1 MCIAS
6 DIMYVDVEICIKFMY
21 GGHML
26 QEQRHAFINIK
37 PDPRAVQYQQF
48 RWIYILNP
56 IWMLFYAFTQF
67 ASHGFNFAALPQLIL
82 AILVFALLPYQR
94 RWFQRLEL
102 RRQAA
107 ARGDAN
113 LLADPQ
119 PMSDAYAVPLP
130 VTIKAVPRSS
140 RSTVALSFVLG
151 VSIAFIFIVGAIA
164 FIIVSSQYR
173 VVGAGHPSVLH
184 TSILPLAA
192 IIVCATVILVVLIVV
207 LRRTVY
213 NQQITFT
220 EHGLMQIGPSSQ
232 VYSIPWR
239 DARLFARDAPPGIVQ
254 ITNRLLPS
262 TFQIASENEV
272 VQWHWVHNSKRY
284 KPPFGLSQ
292 AEYNQ
297 QMQGLLS
304 LITVRTGLP
313 LYDLR
318 KQSSAE

>member
-1 MCIAS
+1 M
-6 DIMYVDVEICIKFMY
+6 

-26 QEQRHAFINIK
+26 QGQRHASINIK

-48 RWIYILNP
+48 RWFYIVYP
-56 IWMLFYAFTQF
+56 VWMLFFAFTQF
-67 ASHGFNFAALPQLIL
+67 ASHGFNFAAFPLGDKFFCIFILIS
-82 AILVFALLPYQR
+82 AILTLALLPYQR

-107 ARGDAN
+107 ARGDTT

-140 RSTVALSFVLG
+140 RSTVVLG
-151 VSIAFIFIVGAIA
+151 VVFGVIFAFIAGVIAFLV
-164 FIIVSSQYR
+164 VSSQYR
-173 VVGAGHPSVLH
+173 VVRAGHPSVLH
-184 TSILPLAA
+184 VGILPSVA
-192 IIVCATVILVVLIVV
+192 IIVCAVVILVVLIVV
-207 LRRTVY
+207 LRRNVY

-220 EHGLMQIGPSSQ
+220 EHGLMQLGPSSQ

-254 ITNRLLPS
+254 INNRLLPS

-272 VQWHWVHNSKRY
+272 VQWYWVRNSKRY

-297 QMQGLLS
+297 QMQDLLS
-304 LITVRTGLP
+304 LITARTGLP

-318 KQSSAE
+318 KQSSAEQ

>member
-82 AILVFALLPYQR
+82 AILVFALLPYQI

-164 FIIVSSQYR
+164 FIIVSSHYR
-173 VVGAGHPSVLH
+173 AVLAVDQAVLQLA
-184 TSILPLAA
+184 ILP
-192 IIVCATVILVVLIVV
+192 
-207 LRRTVY
+207 
-213 NQQITFT
+213 
-220 EHGLMQIGPSSQ
+220 S
-232 VYSIPWR
+232 
-239 DARLFARDAPPGIVQ
+239 ARLRSGPP
-254 ITNRLLPS
+254 ITML
-262 TFQIASENEV
+262 
-272 VQWHWVHNSKRY
+272 
-284 KPPFGLSQ
+284 
-292 AEYNQ
+292 
-297 QMQGLLS
+297 
-304 LITVRTGLP
+304 
-313 LYDLR
+313 
-318 KQSSAE
+318 

>member
-1 MCIAS
+1 
-6 DIMYVDVEICIKFMY
+6 
-21 GGHML
+21 
-26 QEQRHAFINIK
+26 
-37 PDPRAVQYQQF
+37 
-48 RWIYILNP
+48 
-56 IWMLFYAFTQF
+56 MLFYVFTQF
-67 ASHGFNFAALPQLIL
+67 ASHGFNFAAFPLGDKFFCIFILIS
-82 AILVFALLPYQR
+82 AILTLALLPYQR

-107 ARGDAN
+107 ARGDTT

-130 VTIKAVPRSS
+130 VTIKAVPRTS
-140 RSTVALSFVLG
+140 RSTVVLSFVFG
-151 VSIAFIFIVGAIA
+151 VIAFLIVLG
-164 FIIVSSQYR
+164 

-184 TSILPLAA
+184 VGILPSVA
-192 IIVCATVILVVLIVV
+192 IIVCAVVILVVLIVV
-207 LRRTVY
+207 LRRNVY

-220 EHGLMQIGPSSQ
+220 EHGLMQLGSSSQ

-254 ITNRLLPS
+254 INNRLLPS

-272 VQWHWVHNSKRY
+272 VQWHWVPNSKRY

-304 LITVRTGLP
+304 LITARTGLP

>member
-1 MCIAS
+1 
-6 DIMYVDVEICIKFMY
+6 
-21 GGHML
+21 ML
-26 QEQRHAFINIK
+26 QGQQHAFINIK
-37 PDPRAVQYQQF
+37 PDPRTVQYQQF

-56 IWMLFYAFTQF
+56 IWMLFFVFTQF
-67 ASHGFNFAALPQLIL
+67 AAHGFNFAAFPLWDKFYCIFIPIL
-82 AILVFALLPYQR
+82 AILTFALLPYQR

-107 ARGDAN
+107 ARGDTN

-130 VTIKAVPRSS
+130 VTIKAVPRTS
-140 RSTVALSFVLG
+140 RSTLVLSAVFGVIIVLM
-151 VSIAFIFIVGAIA
+151 AGAITLL
-164 FIIVSSQYR
+164 IVSSQHR

-184 TSILPLAA
+184 ISILPLAA
-192 IIVCATVILVVLIVV
+192 ILVCATVILVLLIVV
-207 LRRTVY
+207 LRHNTY

-220 EHGLMQIGPSSQ
+220 EHGLMQIGSSSQ
-232 VYSIPWR
+232 VHSIPWR
-239 DARLFARDAPPGIVQ
+239 NARLFVRDAPPGIVQ
-254 ITNRLLPS
+254 INNRLLPS

-272 VQWHWVHNSKRY
+272 VQWYWVHNSKLY

-304 LITVRTGLP
+304 LITARTGLP